1 MNGKSFSASTIKV
14 LGSECNLGTKYE
26 KKNGYVNIPS
36 VYYAKITI

>member
-26 KKNGYVNIPS
+26 KNGYMNIPS
-36 VYYAKITI
+36 VYYAKITM